1 MKKRILLI
9 EDDLATIELYKTFLN
24 KADFSVET
32 IRWGEEAIKK
42 IDRIRRREDEK
53 PNLVLLDLIL
63 PDINGIKV
71 LEEIRRHKET
81 EDLPVFIL
89 TNYSDAQLEKMG
101 RNLRSER
108 YILKTDYTPK
118 QFIKI
123 IKEKLK

>member
-1 MKKRILLI
+1 M
-9 EDDLATIELYKTFLN
+9 ATIELYKTFLN